1 MNPTRTVLGGGVM
14 LALLI
19 GPPVVLT
26 RHGWPVG
33 EEVTW
38 GYLKLSLLSATL
50 PPSVLHALVLAALWA
65 LWVVFALLVT
75 ADLVALVRGQ
85 VPRIGLLR
93 LAMTGLAGSSVVVTA
108 PAVAAVAPADNTPTD
123 SAPEVDSHEPAHV
136 LERTRTLPGFGF
148 DSAELTPTMQD
159 ELLPTVELLQLF
171 GDPDREIVVTGHT
184 DAYGPDEHNRD
195 LSQRRADSVA
205 AYLTEQLGESWTVT
219 TEGLGSDQ
227 PRDHADLGPAA
238 DRRAEITYTL
248 TTQQQTPADA
258 EQEPDEAGTDTEADD
273 ALTDGAQ
280 DTNGFP
286 GGAVLAGAVAGG
298 AVGAVAGR
306 LTAPGRRRKH
316 RAGKDTECGISD
328 EVSEYVDT
336 DQPMGNPVSVTRATD
351 APLISDEGHI
361 RIADNLSVSARDG
374 LGIVGTHAVAVCASL
389 IGRALAD
396 PMTRVITTRDMMT
409 RAGAPDRVRAA
420 GLVVSADTASAI
432 TEAEL
437 AYISA
442 GGPKTESHRTLL
454 LVEAPEHA
462 LVDDRLRT
470 LAQGTEDND
479 LVVVVLGEEGHTP
492 AIRCNVAERV
502 HVMSTD
508 GSTATYE
515 DLRLLHID
523 RATFAAHFN
532 TSTDT
537 PDCPAPDESEAEEE
551 GDVPADA
558 EQAETSRLPPAG
570 DGTQRIQL
578 RLFAPQPRITH
589 AGVDI
594 STKMRAASR
603 RLLAYLALHPEGV
616 GTEALTDALFP
627 DTTESKARTLRNTAC
642 TSARGAI
649 REALDDPAAEIIDVA
664 SGRYQIR
671 REAIDVD
678 VWRFDAELKAAG
690 MVKESGER
698 LARLRSASAEY
709 TQELL
714 TEADLPWIEA
724 KRQAYRRAAAEC
736 FVSLAKAAD
745 SLDQAIRWLE
755 KAVASDDLNEAVY
768 QGIMR
773 TQAALG
779 RPDAVQRTY
788 QDLSER
794 LKSMRAR
801 PSAATNKLFHE
812 LTEASA
818 VSTGSA
824 PCR

>member
-33 EEVTW
+33 EEVSW

-50 PPSVLHALVLAALWA
+50 PPSVLHALVLVVLWGLWA
-65 LWVVFALLVT
+65 VFALLIA
-75 ADLVALVRGQ
+75 ADLVALVRGE

-93 LAMTGLAGSSVVVTA
+93 LAVTGLAGSSVAVTA
-108 PAVAAVAPADNTPTD
+108 PAVAAVAPADSAPTN
-123 SAPEVDSHEPAHV
+123 SAPEVDSHETAHV

-148 DSAELTPTMQD
+148 DSAELTPAMQD

-171 GDPDREIVVTGHT
+171 GDPEGEIVITGHT
-184 DAYGPDEHNRD
+184 DAFGPDEHNRD
-195 LSQRRADSVA
+195 LSQRRADTVA
-205 AYLTEQLGESWTVT
+205 AFLTEQLGDSWTIT
-219 TEGLGSDQ
+219 TEGRGSDQ
-227 PRDHADLGPAA
+227 PRDHSNLGPAG
-238 DRRAEITYTL
+238 DRRTEITYTL
-248 TTQQQTPADA
+248 TTQQQSSADTAQEPGEAGADA
-258 EQEPDEAGTDTEADD
+258 EADD
-273 ALTDGAQ
+273 ALTDDAR

-306 LTAPGRRRKH
+306 LTAPGRRRQQ
-316 RAGKDTECGISD
+316 RAGKDTESEISD
-328 EVSEYVDT
+328 ELPEYVDT
-336 DQPMGNPVSVTRATD
+336 DQPMGNPVPVTRATD
-351 APLISDEGHI
+351 TPLISAEGHL
-361 RIADNLSVSARDG
+361 RIADNLSVSARAG
-374 LGIVGTHAVAVCASL
+374 LGIAGAHAVGVCASL

-396 PMTRVITTRDMMT
+396 PTTRVITTRDMMT
-409 RAGAPDRVRAA
+409 RAGAPDQARAT
-420 GLVVSADTASAI
+420 GLMASADTASAI

-442 GGPKTESHRTLL
+442 GGQETEPHRTLL

-462 LVDDRLRT
+462 LVNDRLRT

-479 LVVVVLGEEGHTP
+479 VVVVVLGEGGHTP
-492 AIRCNVAERV
+492 AIRCDTADRV
-502 HVMSTD
+502 HVMSAD
-508 GSTATYE
+508 GSAATYE

-523 RATFAAHFN
+523 RATFAAHFITTAG
-532 TSTDT
+532 TS
-537 PDCPAPDESEAEEE
+537 DCPALDEPEADVE
-551 GDVPADA
+551 GDVPAEA
-558 EQAETSRLPPAG
+558 EQAEDPGSSPAEES
-570 DGTQRIQL
+570 TQRIQL
-578 RLFAPQPRITH
+578 QLFAPQPRITH

-594 STKMRAASR
+594 SAKMRAASR

-649 REALDDPAAEIIDVA
+649 REALDDPAVEIIDVA

-671 REAIDVD
+671 RAVIDVD
-678 VWRFDAELKAAG
+678 VWRFDAALKAASV
-690 MVKESGER
+690 VKEPDER
-698 LARLRSASAEY
+698 LPHLRSASAEY

-724 KRQAYRRAAAEC
+724 KRQVYRRAAAEC

-745 SLDQAIRWLE
+745 SPDQAIRWLE
-755 KAVASDDLNEAVY
+755 KALVSDDLNEVVY
-768 QGIMR
+768 QEIMR

-794 LKSMRAR
+794 LKAMRAR
-801 PSAATNKLFHE
+801 PSVATNKLLHE
-812 LTEASA
+812 LTEATA
-818 VSTGSA
+818 VSTDSA
-824 PCR
+824 PYR

>member
-50 PPSVLHALVLAALWA
+50 PPSVLHALVLVVLWGLWA
-65 LWVVFALLVT
+65 VFALLIA
-75 ADLVALVRGQ
+75 ADLVALVRGE
-85 VPRIGLLR
+85 VSKIGLLR
-93 LAMTGLAGSSVVVTA
+93 LAVTGLAGSSVAVTA
-108 PAVAAVAPADNTPTD
+108 PAVAAVAPADSGPTD
-123 SAPEVDSHEPAHV
+123 RAPEVDSCEPVHV

-148 DSAELTPTMQD
+148 DSAELTPAMQD

-171 GDPDREIVVTGHT
+171 GNPESEIVITGHT
-184 DAYGPDEHNRD
+184 DAFGPDEHNRD

-205 AYLTEQLGESWTVT
+205 AYLTEQLGESWTIT

-248 TTQQQTPADA
+248 TTQQQTPADTA
-258 EQEPDEAGTDTEADD
+258 QEADVAGTDTEADD
-273 ALTDGAQ
+273 ALTDGAR

-316 RAGKDTECGISD
+316 RAGKDTEYEISD
-328 EVSEYVDT
+328 ELPEYVDT
-336 DQPMGNPVSVTRATD
+336 DQPMGNPVPVTRATD
-351 APLISDEGHI
+351 APLISAEGHL

-374 LGIVGTHAVAVCASL
+374 LGIAGTHAVGVCASL

-420 GLVVSADTASAI
+420 GLTVSADTASAI

-442 GGPKTESHRTLL
+442 GGSETEPHRTLL
-454 LVEAPEHA
+454 LVEAPEHT
-462 LVDDRLRT
+462 LVGDRLST
-470 LAQGTEDND
+470 LAQGSEDSD
-479 LVVVVLGEEGHTP
+479 IVVVVIGEGGHTP
-492 AIRCNVAERV
+492 VIRCDTADKV

-508 GSTATYE
+508 GSVATYE
-515 DLRLLHID
+515 ELRLLHID
-523 RATFAAHFN
+523 RATFAAHFI

-537 PDCPAPDESEAEEE
+537 PDSPEPDEPEAEVE
-551 GDVPADA
+551 GDVPADVD
-558 EQAETSRLPPAG
+558 QAEAPRLLPAG

-578 RLFAPQPRITH
+578 QLFAPQPRITH

-671 REAIDVD
+671 RAVIDVD
-678 VWRFDAELKAAG
+678 VWRFDADLKAAST
-690 MVKESGER
+690 VEEPEER
-698 LARLRSASAEY
+698 LPHLRSASAEY

-724 KRQAYRRAAAEC
+724 KRQGYRRAAAEC

-745 SLDQAIRWLE
+745 SPEQAIRWLE
-755 KAVASDDLNEAVY
+755 KALASDDLNEAVY
-768 QGIMR
+768 QEIMR
-773 TQAALG
+773 IQAALG
-779 RPDAVQRTY
+779 RPDAVQRAY

-794 LKSMRAR
+794 LRAMRAR
-801 PSAATNKLFHE
+801 PSTATNKLLHE

-818 VSTGSA
+818 T
-824 PCR
+824 

>member
-14 LALLI
+14 LVLLI

-50 PPSVLHALVLAALWA
+50 PPSVLHALVLLVLWGLWA
-65 LWVVFALLVT
+65 VFALLIA
-75 ADLVALVRGQ
+75 ADLVALVRGE
-85 VPRIGLLR
+85 VSRIGLLR
-93 LAMTGLAGSSVVVTA
+93 LAVTGLAGSSVVVTA
-108 PAVAAVAPADNTPTD
+108 PAVAAVAPAD

-148 DSAELTPTMQD
+148 DSAELTPAMQD

-171 GDPDREIVVTGHT
+171 GDPDSEIVITGHT
-184 DAYGPDEHNRD
+184 DACGPDGHNRD
-195 LSQRRADSVA
+195 LSQRRADTVA
-205 AYLTEQLGESWTVT
+205 AFLTEQLGDSWTIT

-227 PRDHADLGPAA
+227 PRDHSNLGPAG
-238 DRRAEITYTL
+238 DRRTEITYTL
-248 TTQQQTPADA
+248 TTPQQTPADTA
-258 EQEPDEAGTDTEADD
+258 QKPDEAGADAEADD
-273 ALTDGAQ
+273 ALTDDAR
-280 DTNGFP
+280 DTDGFP
-286 GGAVLAGAVAGG
+286 GGAVLAG

-316 RAGKDTECGISD
+316 QVGKDAECEISD
-328 EVSEYVDT
+328 ELPEYVDT
-336 DQPMGNPVSVTRATD
+336 DQPMGNPVPVTRDTD
-351 APLISDEGHI
+351 ALLISAEGHL

-374 LGIVGTHAVAVCASL
+374 LGIAGTRAVGVCASL

-396 PMTRVITTRDMMT
+396 PTIRVITTRAMMT
-409 RAGAPDRVRAA
+409 RAGAPDQAQVT
-420 GLVVSADTASAI
+420 GLTVSVDTASAI

-442 GGPKTESHRTLL
+442 GEPETEPQRTLL

-462 LVDDRLRT
+462 LVNDRLRT

-479 LVVVVLGEEGHTP
+479 VVVVVLGDGGHTP
-492 AIRCNVAERV
+492 AIRCDTADRV
-502 HVMSTD
+502 HVMSAD
-508 GSTATYE
+508 GSAATYE

-523 RATFAAHFN
+523 RATFAAHFSI
-532 TSTDT
+532 STVT
-537 PDCPAPDESEAEEE
+537 PDSPAPDEPEADDE
-551 GDVPADA
+551 GDVPPDA
-558 EQAETSRLPPAG
+558 EQTEDPGCSPAG
-570 DGTQRIQL
+570 DSTQRIQL

-594 STKMRAASR
+594 SAKMRAASR

-671 REAIDVD
+671 RAVIDVD
-678 VWRFDAELKAAG
+678 AWRFDAALKTASV
-690 MVKESGER
+690 VKEPEER
-698 LARLRSASAEY
+698 LRHLRSASGEY

-724 KRQAYRRAAAEC
+724 KRQVYRRAAAEC

-745 SLDQAIRWLE
+745 SPDQAITWLE
-755 KAVASDDLNEAVY
+755 KALASDDLNEAVY
-768 QGIMR
+768 QEIMR
-773 TQAALG
+773 TQAVLG
-779 RPDAVQRTY
+779 RPDTVQRTY
-788 QDLSER
+788 QDLRER
-794 LKSMRAR
+794 LKAMRAR
-801 PSAATNKLFHE
+801 PSAATNKLLHE
-812 LTEASA
+812 LTEATA
-818 VSTGSA
+818 ASTDSA
-824 PCR
+824 PYG